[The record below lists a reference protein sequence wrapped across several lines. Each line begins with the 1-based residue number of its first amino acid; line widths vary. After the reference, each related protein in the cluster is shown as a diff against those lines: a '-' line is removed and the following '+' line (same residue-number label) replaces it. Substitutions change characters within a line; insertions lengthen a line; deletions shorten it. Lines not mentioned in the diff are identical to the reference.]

1 MILISSKNSRIF
13 RIENGFLT
21 FAWAKAWVES
31 PWKLRRYSQ
40 QSVWWLKSYGNSSS
54 RNSTGD
60 SDVGDIV
67 MLVTLWWWLIWDVGG
82 RIIMLATFCVMLVIF
97 SMYEIGM
104 YETNILNRSPT
115 SQTCHQHILS
125 PTSVTNIDVT
135 IQPTHGYVTYVV
147 LAQL

>member
-1 MILISSKNSRIF
+1 
-13 RIENGFLT
+13 
-21 FAWAKAWVES
+21 
-31 PWKLRRYSQ
+31 
-40 QSVWWLKSYGNSSS
+40 
-54 RNSTGD
+54 
-60 SDVGDIV
+60 
-67 MLVTLWWWLIWDVGG
+67 
-82 RIIMLATFCVMLVIF
+82 MLATFCVMLVIF

-115 SQTCHQHILS
+115 SQTCRQHILS